1 MSLPHLQLIFVFCR
15 PCIVNEPDDGLGK
28 GIETAA
34 VIRSAEDVRP
44 NIKEDANDDVGTA
57 VAEKQNVEKEATRAQ
72 LITYKIVSN

>member
-1 MSLPHLQLIFVFCR
+1 M
-15 PCIVNEPDDGLGK
+15 
-28 GIETAA
+28 
-34 VIRSAEDVRP
+34 IRSAEDVRP